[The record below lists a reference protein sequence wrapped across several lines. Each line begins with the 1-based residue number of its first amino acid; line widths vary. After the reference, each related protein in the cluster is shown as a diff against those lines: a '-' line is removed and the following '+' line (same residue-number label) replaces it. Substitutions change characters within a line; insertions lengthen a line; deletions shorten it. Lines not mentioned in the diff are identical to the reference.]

1 MKKRLFPL
9 LIALSALAVSGSA
22 AFYSVFG
29 LSKLFAGAS
38 TQVIIMAGS
47 LEFAKLV
54 VASLLYQ
61 YWDTINRALK
71 IYLSIACF
79 ILVLITSG
87 GIYGFL
93 SGAYQETATKSEFLD
108 KSLAVLQTKQNRF
121 EENKTDLTLEKTQLN
136 TTISDLRTSLSNPG
150 QVSYWDENSQSVITT
165 TSSSTRRALQK
176 ELETTI
182 QDRNNVNLKLEAV
195 QDSIMRIDTE
205 LLDLEIGNEEQRE
218 LGPLKYLAETTGYPM
233 GQVVNWFLLLI
244 IFVFDPLAIALV
256 VAANFAFSQIKP
268 KKDEEFIIQ
277 TNGIDPKDVK
287 MSKPDGLEFNTP
299 YTMEEVS
306 EAFAE
311 QDKKNDDEYF
321 QDLETY
327 IRYTKDNPISEDLKY
342 PEFVEKHY
350 NKEIEDEEDEK
361 RMNIIGQNGND
372 GLHYEEVSNKVTTPR
387 NDYNAPISM
396 VPPLPKN
403 LVTTTDNL
411 TEKEIIE
418 LSKEVGKT
426 EEPENI
432 KPINPS
438 EKDLEKLSKVLNI
451 KYDDDNVPL
460 ERLTDTTKTLITKT
474 VGENKDEKTKLKY
487 KGRK

>member
-79 ILVLITSG
+79 ILILITSG

-108 KSLAVLQTKQNRF
+108 KSLIVLETKQNRF
-121 EENKTDLTLEKTQLN
+121 EENKNDLTLEKTQLN
-136 TTISDLRTSLSNPG
+136 TTISDLRTSLSNPT
-150 QVSYWDENSQSVITT
+150 QVSYYSEEAGQVIT
-165 TSSSTRRALQK
+165 TSSSSARKALQK
-176 ELETTI
+176 ELDATI
-182 QDRNNVNLKLEAV
+182 QDRNDINLKLEAV
-195 QDSIMRIDTE
+195 QDSIMRLDTE
-205 LLDLEIGNEEQRE
+205 LLELEIGNEEQRE

-233 GQVVNWFLLLI
+233 GEVVNWFLLLI

-268 KKDEEFIIQ
+268 KVKEMSQEKISRELDKNEPWVKVI
-277 TNGIDPKDVK
+277 TKSNLKNGEDVK
-287 MSKPDGLEFNTP
+287 MSAPEGMEFNKP
-299 YTMEEVS
+299 YPMPKSWYDPNSNEGIEEML
-306 EAFAE
+306 EKQKKELDIDE
-311 QDKKNDDEYF
+311 Q
-321 QDLETY
+321 
-327 IRYTKDNPISEDLKY
+327 
-342 PEFVEKHY
+342 
-350 NKEIEDEEDEK
+350 

-372 GLHYEEVSNKVTTPR
+372 GLHYDNV
-387 NDYNAPISM
+387 I
-396 VPPLPKN
+396 
-403 LVTTTDNL
+403 TTTENL
-411 TEKEIIE
+411 TDEQIE
-418 LSKEVGKT
+418 DLSKEIGKT
-426 EEPENI
+426 ETLKEE
-432 KPINPS
+432 KPINPK
-438 EKDLEKLSKVLNI
+438 EEDLEKLAKALNI
-451 KYDDDNVPL
+451 KYDDENVDL
-460 ERLTDTTKTLITKT
+460 DRLTDTTQTLLTKT
-474 VGENKDEKTKLKY
+474 INKEKKEENKGGETLKY